1 MPLLNVFDI
10 SGSAMAAQT
19 VRLNTTASN
28 IANAQSVA
36 ENPEDTYRARHPV
49 FATQLAS
56 QMQAGQFQGG
66 SQQAFTGDAWGTPNS
81 GVQIQ
86 GIVES
91 EAPLQMRYEPEHP
104 HANEDGY
111 VAYPNVSVVEEM
123 ANMISASRSFQ
134 LNVEVLNTAK
144 TLAERVLSL
153 GQ

>member
-1 MPLLNVFDI
+1 MSLLNIFDV

-28 IANAQSVA
+28 LANAQSVA
-36 ENPEDTYRARHPV
+36 EDPSQTYRARHPV
-49 FATQLAS
+49 FAQQLRDA
-56 QMQAGQFQGG
+56 QGQSEQPL
-66 SQQAFTGDAWGTPNS
+66 A
-81 GVQIQ
+81 GVQVL

-91 EAPLQMRYEPEHP
+91 DAPMNQRFEPDHP
-104 HANEDGY
+104 YADENGF
-111 VAYPNVSVVEEM
+111 VTYPNVSVVEEM

-134 LNVEVLNTAK
+134 LNVEVMNTAR

>member
-1 MPLLNVFDI
+1 MSLLNIFDV

-36 ENPEDTYRARHPV
+36 EDPADTYRARHPV
-49 FATQLAS
+49 FATQL
-56 QMQAGQFQGG
+56 QAAQAMGQEQPG
-66 SQQAFTGDAWGTPNS
+66 
-81 GVQIQ
+81 GVQVLGVI
-86 GIVES
+86 ES
-91 EAPLQMRYEPEHP
+91 DAPLDRRFEPEHP
-104 HANEDGY
+104 FADENGF
-111 VAYPNVSVVEEM
+111 VTYPNVSVVEEM

-134 LNVEVLNTAK
+134 LNVEVMNTAR